1 MDQKPLDTPA
11 SGFRAPD
18 PEELNALLAGYE
30 VSTLIAC
37 GGMGAVYLA
46 RQLSLD
52 RNVALKIL
60 PREFGADPQFRASF
74 ESEAKAMARLH
85 HPNLIAVHDFG
96 EVDDFLYIVMEFVE
110 GKSLFHSAH
119 GKAIEQHEVARLI
132 HGICEGLAH
141 AHEAGIVHR
150 DIKPANILLDPRK
163 RPRIGDFGLA
173 RPTDAKEGEGL
184 HFGTPEYT
192 APELMEN
199 PAEAS
204 KRSDVFAIG
213 VILYELLTGELP
225 GRPFVPPSRIQ
236 KIDPRF
242 DDIAR
247 RAVHPTPAMR
257 FADAEGMAL
266 AIGDLKESLEH
277 PASDLLTPASASKL
291 AANAPQSAS
300 ASESESTSVPPVI
313 TSGSGGPHRGL
324 VRNLAIIA
332 ILLVAIVFMIGAYTR
347 KKEGRKSK
355 QELADNQSAPPQTPG
370 TKPSSRP
377 PKGTTDTPGRPT
389 HERPSRPEP
398 EQSPDLKR
406 LRRTLANGDRSRFPR
421 GTQEY
426 GESRVFLV
434 RSAMGWR
441 EASDFAE
448 AHGAHLATIPGEAEK
463 ATLSSLI
470 PEDTAVWLGG
480 GTVGPSSW
488 GWIDGSKWTL
498 PGKPSSAAGNHLSLA
513 NRGTLRGNPGA
524 KKFPFLI
531 QWRMDGENPG
541 RLDAQWERLVNS
553 LGQATPAYPPGTIFH
568 GKRRY
573 FFKEESTSWDEALK
587 IARAAGGHLAVPRDE
602 SEWDFLKAAITSTLP
617 KDGVAWIGGHYA
629 KGSWAWT
636 TGEPWEFSAWIPK
649 PSSVLEVDKT
659 ALCIVPWSNGH
670 SWDNADPH
678 DNQTASAFVIEWSP
692 DREAPATPSPV
703 KTATWTELRAQ
714 TAAKIARGRAQHTK
728 KIKENGTA
736 MNRALENWYNT
747 LDRKIRGRYFD
758 VVQLAR
764 KKIQK
769 DGRIDEKGS
778 FPPLPADIGPTC
790 NICLN
795 NQRILDTNFNNAAD
809 QVRGTYLNEM
819 RGHREAAHS
828 ERLFDTVKAIEEELE
843 DCGEDLDTFLNHF
856 VPNP

>member
-1 MDQKPLDTPA
+1 MDERTINIPDREFKAPEPA
-11 SGFRAPD
+11 
-18 PEELNALLAGYE
+18 ELSALLPGYE
-30 VSTLIAC
+30 VSSLIGC
-37 GGMGAVYLA
+37 SEMGAVYLA
-46 RQLSLD
+46 RQTKLD
-52 RNVALKIL
+52 RHAAIKIL
-60 PREFGADPQFRASF
+60 PREFGADPQFRSSF
-74 ESEAKAMARLH
+74 EAEAKAMARLND
-85 HPNLIAVHDFG
+85 PNLIRVYDFG
-96 EVDDFLYIVMEFVE
+96 EVDDFLYIIMEAVD
-110 GKSLFHSAH
+110 GKSLFRSAH
-119 GKAIEQHEVARLI
+119 GIAIEQREVARLI

-141 AHEAGIVHR
+141 AHEVGIIHR
-150 DIKPANILLDPRK
+150 DINPSNILLDSNK
-163 RPRIGDFGLA
+163 RPKIGDFGLA
-173 RPTDAKEGEGL
+173 RPIDSAAGDDT
-184 HFGTPEYT
+184 HVGTPDYT
-192 APELMEN
+192 APEVMVD
-199 PAEAS
+199 PANAG
-204 KRSDVFAIG
+204 KRSDVFSTG

-225 GRPFVPPSRIQ
+225 GKNFVPPSQ
-236 KIDPRF
+236 LQEVDPCFDKIV
-242 DDIAR
+242 R
-247 RAVHPTPAMR
+247 RALHPAPAMR
-257 FADAEGMAL
+257 FADAGEMAKEV
-266 AIGDLKESLEH
+266 GSLKEALDEPGGLAKSRARPAKLV
-277 PASDLLTPASASKL
+277 PASDAESDTPIAPLASA
-291 AANAPQSAS
+291 QESAR
-300 ASESESTSVPPVI
+300 
-313 TSGSGGPHRGL
+313 HRRIL
-324 VRNLAIIA
+324 IRNLVIIA
-332 ILLVAIVFMIGAYTR
+332 ILLVAILAMFIAYNR
-347 KKEGRKSK
+347 RVKDNELKEK
-355 QELADNQSAPPQTPG
+355 LADKEQLTPEEPGWTKIPRRPRETPPGRLAPGPKPPPRSAP
-370 TKPSSRP
+370 
-377 PKGTTDTPGRPT
+377 D
-389 HERPSRPEP
+389 PEP

-421 GTQEY
+421 GTQDY

-488 GWIDGSKWTL
+488 GWIDGSEWTL

-617 KDGVAWIGGHYA
+617 KDEVAWIGGHYA

-703 KTATWTELRAQ
+703 KTATWTELRTQ
-714 TAAKIARGRAQHTK
+714 TAAKITRGRAQHTK
-728 KIKENGTA
+728 KIKDNGTA

-747 LDRKIRGRYFD
+747 LDRRIRGRYFN

-764 KKIQK
+764 QKIQK

-843 DCGEDLDTFLNHF
+843 DCGEDLDTFLKHF

>member
-1 MDQKPLDTPA
+1 MDERPINIPDREFKAPEPA
-11 SGFRAPD
+11 
-18 PEELNALLAGYE
+18 ELSALLPGYE
-30 VSTLIAC
+30 VSSLIGC
-37 GGMGAVYLA
+37 SEMGAVYLA
-46 RQLSLD
+46 RQTKLD
-52 RNVALKIL
+52 RHAAIKIL
-60 PREFGADPQFRASF
+60 PREFGADPQFRSSF
-74 ESEAKAMARLH
+74 EAEAKAMARLND
-85 HPNLIAVHDFG
+85 PNLIRVYDFG
-96 EVDDFLYIVMEFVE
+96 EVDDFLYIIMEAVD
-110 GKSLFHSAH
+110 GKSLFRSAH
-119 GKAIEQHEVARLI
+119 GIAIEQREVARLI

-141 AHEAGIVHR
+141 AHEVGIIHR
-150 DIKPANILLDPRK
+150 DINPSNILLDSNK
-163 RPRIGDFGLA
+163 RPKIGDFGLA
-173 RPTDAKEGEGL
+173 RPIDSAAGDDI
-184 HFGTPEYT
+184 HVGTPDYT
-192 APELMEN
+192 APEVMVD
-199 PAEAS
+199 PANAG
-204 KRSDVFAIG
+204 KRSDVFSTG

-225 GRPFVPPSRIQ
+225 GKNFVPPSQ
-236 KIDPRF
+236 LQEVDPCFDKIV
-242 DDIAR
+242 R
-247 RAVHPTPAMR
+247 RALHPAPAMR
-257 FADAEGMAL
+257 FADAGEMAKEV
-266 AIGDLKESLEH
+266 GSLKEALDEPGGLAKSRARPAKLI
-277 PASDLLTPASASKL
+277 PASDAESDIPVAPLASA
-291 AANAPQSAS
+291 QESAR
-300 ASESESTSVPPVI
+300 
-313 TSGSGGPHRGL
+313 HRRIL
-324 VRNLAIIA
+324 IRNLVIIA
-332 ILLVAIVFMIGAYTR
+332 ILLVAILAMFIAYNRRVKDNKR
-347 KKEGRKSK
+347 KEK
-355 QELADNQSAPPQTPG
+355 LADKEQLTPKEPGWTKIPRRPRETPPGRLAPGPKPPPRSAP
-370 TKPSSRP
+370 
-377 PKGTTDTPGRPT
+377 D
-389 HERPSRPEP
+389 PEP

-421 GTQEY
+421 GTQDY

-488 GWIDGSKWTL
+488 GWIDGSEWTL

-617 KDGVAWIGGHYA
+617 KDEVAWIGGHYA

-703 KTATWTELRAQ
+703 KTATWTELRTQ
-714 TAAKIARGRAQHTK
+714 TAAKITRGRAQHTK
-728 KIKENGTA
+728 KIKDNGTA

-747 LDRKIRGRYFD
+747 LDRKIRGRYFN

-764 KKIQK
+764 QKIQK

-843 DCGEDLDTFLNHF
+843 DCGEDLDAFLNHF
-856 VPNP
+856 FPNP